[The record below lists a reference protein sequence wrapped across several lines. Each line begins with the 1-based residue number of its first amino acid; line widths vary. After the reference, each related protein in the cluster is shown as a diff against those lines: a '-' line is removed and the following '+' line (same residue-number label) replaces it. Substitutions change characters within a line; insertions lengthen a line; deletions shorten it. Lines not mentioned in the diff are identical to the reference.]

1 MPIQNRQMQF
11 REYEGY
17 LARGASIPEGL
28 VFRSGAVGTAKYL
41 RSAPTTINKGLS
53 GSDSTSDGG
62 AVELQP
68 TEAGAQIRSA
78 GVVISFPDVSA
89 IAIRTPVT
97 VSLTYTDENGKIGAS
112 QRVLTFK
119 VQVDDK
125 TGAVAIP
132 FSDADGYP
140 TLARLSK
147 AGTVG
152 ATNTLN
158 IPDEKLIIACN
169 QPFTAYTIES
179 ASSPFA
185 YAAL

>member
-1 MPIQNRQMQF
+1 MPPQSQQTRF
-11 REYEGY
+11 REQEGY
-17 LARGASIPEGL
+17 LSRGASIPEGL
-28 VFRSGAVGTAKYL
+28 TFKSGAVGIAKYL

-62 AVELQP
+62 SVELMP
-68 TEAGAQIRSA
+68 SEAGAQIRSA
-78 GVVISFPDVSA
+78 GFVITFPDVSA
-89 IAIRTPVT
+89 IAIRIPVT
-97 VSLTYTDENGKIGAS
+97 VSVTFTDENGKLGAS
-112 QRVLTFK
+112 QRVMTFK
-119 VQVDDK
+119 VIVDNK
-125 TGAVAIP
+125 TGTVVVP